1 MDIIKCPKCGNHM
14 TEVCPWCGF
23 SLQEQEEEEKAQKEL
38 EQKVIIKCPKC
49 GKHMTDICPGC
60 GYSIHG
66 EEEANNKAQD
76 IMEEST
82 DSIPNENSDDESRV
96 IEVAEEFTNTSD
108 EESLAEQNR
117 LERIVDDYEN
127 RDESNKKE
135 SRRSTVSFLR
145 EVGEADYYTQ
155 FGEKYPT
162 LESYY
167 EDMLEEIEEP
177 EVSLGGNYAYD
188 DYKKKRRDTIF
199 MGVVWGFSIP
209 VFILL
214 LVLFYI
220 SESLVASSIL
230 ALCVLVAAV
239 YITVHKCRSLHNMFL
254 KAVEDDKKEQEEL
267 QKEYEEQLAA
277 RQIEKP
283 QKKVEYEEAIKKVA
297 PYNHFL
303 TLISDREV
311 FSRAYFGAAEKLA
324 DYLET
329 GRADSIK
336 EAINLFENEV
346 HQNKMLRLQAK
357 HNAEMEYEAR
367 RQARAME
374 EQAAAAQQQAIAAQQ
389 QAEAQRE
396 QTREQQRAAQ
406 RSAREPVGDNNMA
419 QCATCANR
427 WKCSNKAQKP
437 KFCPAFR
444 A

>member
-23 SLQEQEEEEKAQKEL
+23 SLQEQELEERLAKEPGP
-38 EQKVIIKCPKC
+38 KIITRCPQC
-49 GKHMTDICPGC
+49 GKHMGDICPGC

-82 DSIPNENSDDESRV
+82 DSIPNEDSDDESRV
-96 IEVAEEFTNTSD
+96 IEVAEEFTNTPD

-145 EVGEADYYTQ
+145 EVDEADYYTQ

-177 EVSLGGNYAYD
+177 EVSLGGNFAYD
-188 DYKKKRRDTIF
+188 DYKKKRNGTIIG
-199 MGVVWGFSIP
+199 GVFYGLVIP
-209 VFILL
+209 ELILML
-214 LVLFYI
+214 FLFYI
-220 SESLVASSIL
+220 SESLVGASIL
-230 ALCVLVAAV
+230 ALGGLVAVV

-277 RQIEKP
+277 RQIEER

-297 PYNHFL
+297 PYKHFL

-311 FSRAYFGAAEKLA
+311 FPKAYLGAAQKLA
-324 DYLET
+324 DYIEA

-336 EAINLFENEV
+336 EAINLFENEQ
-346 HQNKMLRLQAK
+346 HQNKMLRLQAE

-367 RQARAME
+367 RQARALE
-374 EQAAAAQQQAIAAQQ
+374 EQAAAAQQQAAAAQQ

-396 QTREQQRAAQ
+396 QAREQQRAAQ

>member
-76 IMEEST
+76 IMKEST

-96 IEVAEEFTNTSD
+96 IEVAEEFTNTLD

-135 SRRSTVSFLR
+135 SRRLTVSFLR

-177 EVSLGGNYAYD
+177 DDYPDLEQSAYS
-188 DYKKKRRDTIF
+188 DYKKKKAKTIVACLLPI
-199 MGVVWGFSIP
+199 GVAFLSMCIIYGNSVYPS
-209 VFILL
+209 ILL
-214 LVLFYI
+214 GVMVVVAI
-220 SESLVASSIL
+220 WTAHSCQSL
-230 ALCVLVAAV
+230 
-239 YITVHKCRSLHNMFL
+239 YNKFL
-254 KAVEDDKKEQEEL
+254 KDVEDGKKYQEEL
-267 QKEYEEQLAA
+267 KKQYEEQLAA
-277 RQIEKP
+277 RTREEQEK
-283 QKKVEYEEAIKKVA
+283 KDEYDATMKKVA
-297 PYNHFL
+297 PGKYFL
-303 TLISDREV
+303 NLVSEREV
-311 FSRAYFGAAEKLA
+311 FSVAYFGAAKKLA